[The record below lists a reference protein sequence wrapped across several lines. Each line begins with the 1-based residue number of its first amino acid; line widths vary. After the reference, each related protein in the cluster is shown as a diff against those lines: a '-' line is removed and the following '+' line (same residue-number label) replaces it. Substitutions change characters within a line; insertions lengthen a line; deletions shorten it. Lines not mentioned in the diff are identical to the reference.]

1 MKTLRSS
8 MPRFCLALAAGVAM
22 VSLIA
27 LAQAQSTDGPYK
39 VLKTAKVG
47 GEGGFDYVTANAAD
61 RQLYVGRSGNP
72 AGRVMVYNLDTLE
85 KIGEIPNT
93 MRVHGATAS
102 PKSHH
107 GFASSNPVVMFDT
120 KTFATIKTIDV
131 KGSPDGYMYDPFN
144 DRVYIWSHSQ
154 PNATVIEAKDGTVVG
169 TIDDLGG
176 APEEAAT
183 DGKGTIYVDIEDK
196 HNIAVV
202 DAKALTV
209 KAHYDL
215 EGKADGCAGLALDA
229 KNGILFAACRNPT
242 TMVIVNAKDGKILD
256 TLPLAGSSDGATF
269 NPKTMEA
276 FSSHGNGTLSVVKEN
291 SPTSFAVEETLTTMV
306 GAKTCTL
313 DAKTGHVV
321 LIAAEYGPAPA
332 PTTPPDPT
340 KKGGGRGGRGGRG
353 PMLPD
358 SFSLIV
364 VGK

>member
-1 MKTLRSS
+1 MKTFKSS

-22 VSLIA
+22 VSLIGW
-27 LAQAQSTDGPYK
+27 AQAPTDGPYK
-39 VLKTAKVG
+39 VLKSAKVG
-47 GEGGFDYVTANAAD
+47 GDGGFDYVTANAED

-72 AGRVMVYNLDTLE
+72 GRIMIYNLDTIE
-85 KIGEIPNT
+85 KVGEIPNT

-107 GFASSNPVVMFDT
+107 GFASGNPVVMFDT
-120 KTFATIKTIDV
+120 KTFATIKTIDL
-131 KGSPDGYMYDPFN
+131 KGSPDGYLYDPYN
-144 DRVYIWSHSQ
+144 DRVYILSHSQ
-154 PNATVIEAKDGTVVG
+154 PHATVIDAKEGTIVG

-183 DGKGTIYVDIEDK
+183 DGKGKIYIDIEDK
-196 HNIAVV
+196 HSIAVV
-202 DAKALTV
+202 DAKAMTV
-209 KAHYDL
+209 TTHYDL
-215 EGKADGCAGLALDA
+215 GDKGDGCAGLALDA
-229 KNGILFAACRNPT
+229 KNEILFAACRNPQN
-242 TMVIVNAKDGKILD
+242 MVIVSAKDGKILD

-276 FSSHGNGTLSVVKEN
+276 FSSHGNGTLSVIKEN
-291 SPTSFAVEETLTTMV
+291 SPTSFTVEETLQTMV

-313 DAKTGHVV
+313 DAKTGHIL

-340 KKGGGRGGRGGRG
+340 KKGGRGPGRG
-353 PMLPD
+353 PIVPD
-358 SFSLIV
+358 SFAVLV

>member
-1 MKTLRSS
+1 MKTFKSS
-8 MPRFCLALAAGVAM
+8 MPRFFLALAAGVAM
-22 VSLIA
+22 VSLIGW
-27 LAQAQSTDGPYK
+27 AQQPSTDGPYK
-39 VLKTAKVG
+39 VLKTVKIG
-47 GEGGFDYVTANAAD
+47 GDGGFDYVTAD
-61 RQLYVGRSGNP
+61 SEGRRLYFGRSGNP
-72 AGRVMVYNLDTLE
+72 GRVTVLNLDTME
-85 KIGEIPNT
+85 KVGEIANT

-120 KTFATIKTIDV
+120 KTLATIKTIDV
-131 KGSPDGYMYDPFN
+131 KGSPDGYLYDPFN
-144 DRVYIWSHSQ
+144 DRVYILSHSQ
-154 PNATVIEAKDGTVVG
+154 PNATVIDAKDGTVVG

-183 DGKGTIYVDIEDK
+183 DGKGAIYVDIEDK

-202 DAKALTV
+202 DAKTMTV
-209 KAHYDL
+209 KTHYDL

-229 KNGILFAACRNPT
+229 KNEILFAACRNPT
-242 TMVIVNAKDGKILD
+242 AMVILSARDGKILD

-276 FSSHGNGTLSVVKEN
+276 FSSHGNGTLSVIKEN
-291 SPTSFAVEETLTTMV
+291 SPTSFTVEETLKTMT
-306 GAKTCTL
+306 GAKTLTL
-313 DAKTGHVV
+313 DAKTGNIV

-332 PTTPPDPT
+332 PATPPDPT
-340 KKGGGRGGRGGRG
+340 KKGGGRGGRG

-358 SFSLIV
+358 SFTVLV

>member
-1 MKTLRSS
+1 MKTFKSS

-22 VSLIA
+22 VSLIGW
-27 LAQAQSTDGPYK
+27 AQQPSTDGPYK
-39 VLKTAKVG
+39 VLKTVKIG
-47 GEGGFDYVTANAAD
+47 GDGGFDYVTAD
-61 RQLYVGRSGNP
+61 SEGRRLYFGRSGNP
-72 AGRVMVYNLDTLE
+72 GRVTVLNLDTME
-85 KIGEIPNT
+85 KVGEIANT
-93 MRVHGATAS
+93 MRVHGATVS

-120 KTFATIKTIDV
+120 KTLATIKTIDV
-131 KGSPDGYMYDPFN
+131 KGSPDGYLYDPFN
-144 DRVYIWSHSQ
+144 DRVYILSHSQ
-154 PNATVIEAKDGTVVG
+154 PNATVIDAKDGTVVG

-202 DAKALTV
+202 DAKTMTV
-209 KAHYDL
+209 KTHYDL

-229 KNGILFAACRNPT
+229 KNEILFAACRNPT
-242 TMVIVNAKDGKILD
+242 TMVILSARDGKILD

-276 FSSHGNGTLSVVKEN
+276 FSSHGNGTLSVIKEN
-291 SPTSFAVEETLTTMV
+291 SPTSFTVEETLKTMT
-306 GAKTCTL
+306 GAKTLTL
-313 DAKTGHVV
+313 DAKTGHIL

-332 PTTPPDPT
+332 PATPPDPT
-340 KKGGGRGGRGGRG
+340 KKGGGRGGRA

-358 SFSLIV
+358 SFTVLV

>member
-1 MKTLRSS
+1 

-22 VSLIA
+22 VSLIGW
-27 LAQAQSTDGPYK
+27 AQQPSTDGPYK
-39 VLKTAKVG
+39 VLKTVKIG
-47 GEGGFDYVTANAAD
+47 GDGGFDYVTAD
-61 RQLYVGRSGNP
+61 SEGRRLYFGRSGNP
-72 AGRVMVYNLDTLE
+72 GRVTVLNLDTME
-85 KIGEIPNT
+85 KVGEIANT
-93 MRVHGATAS
+93 MRVHGATVS

-120 KTFATIKTIDV
+120 KTLATIKTIDV
-131 KGSPDGYMYDPFN
+131 KGSPDGYLYDPFN
-144 DRVYIWSHSQ
+144 DRVYILSHSQ
-154 PNATVIEAKDGTVVG
+154 PNATVIDAKDGTVVG

-202 DAKALTV
+202 DAKTMTV
-209 KAHYDL
+209 KTHYDL

-229 KNGILFAACRNPT
+229 KNEILFAACRNPT
-242 TMVIVNAKDGKILD
+242 TMVILSARDGKILD

-276 FSSHGNGTLSVVKEN
+276 FSSHGNGTLSVIKEN
-291 SPTSFAVEETLTTMV
+291 SPTSFTVEETLKTMT
-306 GAKTCTL
+306 GAKTLTL
-313 DAKTGHVV
+313 DAKTGHIL

-332 PTTPPDPT
+332 PATPPDPT
-340 KKGGGRGGRGGRG
+340 KKGGGRGGRA

-358 SFSLIV
+358 SFTVLV